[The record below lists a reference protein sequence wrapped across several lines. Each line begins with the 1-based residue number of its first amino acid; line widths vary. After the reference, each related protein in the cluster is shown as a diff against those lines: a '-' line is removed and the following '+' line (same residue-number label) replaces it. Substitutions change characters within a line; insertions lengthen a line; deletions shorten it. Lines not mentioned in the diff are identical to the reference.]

1 MATLNC
7 IPPTCEYSIAR
18 EKCIKPNPYIE
29 YKSYCSRN
37 GISLSDCTSQYN
49 SNKIN
54 ITKDACKYH
63 KERITTIKPILPKK
77 KPVIKKQPII
87 NNDIIPKKRGRPRK
101 NPIIDNVNKKD
112 DIELNRILKIK
123 QQIID
128 ILKQTYS
135 SSNKSSSPNSFKTA
149 STPNS
154 FKTASTPNS
163 FKTASSPNSFKTA
176 STPNS
181 FKTAST
187 SKLLNI
193 SSSSNS
199 NSNTLSSSTL
209 FNSNSSNSSK
219 SSKSSLNQ
227 ELDAI
232 QNRLTTIISN
242 INKYKYL
249 SDEQQEE
256 LVSAASRLTDIE
268 EAEEAEKQIKLENA
282 QKIKDFILPLIT
294 RVAAN
299 IKLRIKYYN
308 IVSKYIKS
316 REKYENNCLKF
327 YKLNTD
333 NTTFRIGNRIIL
345 DKKIGSSSKYGS
357 VYLSHYRHQTNRKFG
372 HLIKFAT
379 KIIDL
384 NKIRNQIEY
393 SILED
398 LTIVVISEG
407 CPHFPITFG
416 KLTCTDNNA
425 ATSKYSSDPDNS
437 FYKYKSSNS
446 THTNPIEYYL
456 PDNINSLTN
465 SLFIFSELANGDYK
479 QFYRIYYENTKFI
492 LNAFVQIILSLMFFY
507 KYINA
512 FHNDAHYGNFL
523 YHKIKPGGYF
533 HYTIDGQDYYLENI
547 GFLWVIWDFGLIT
560 PFTNSKSINNN
571 KYGEYYENR
580 SNKFGDNRVSNSIV
594 RDYIRIIKTGFI
606 NTHDGGK
613 ISNVYQFPNDV
624 NDTITYIFNFI
635 KNYRYINDIT
645 KLSSVNRRL
654 LNILAK
660 MIDTFT
666 TTKPTTIINQN
677 PFNL

>member
-154 FKTASTPNS
+154 FKTASSPNS
-163 FKTASSPNSFKTA
+163 FKTASS
-176 STPNS
+176 PNS

-209 FNSNSSNSSK
+209 FNSN

-327 YKLNTD
+327 YKLNTA

-437 FYKYKSSNS
+437 FYKYK
-446 THTNPIEYYL
+446 
-456 PDNINSLTN
+456 

-660 MIDTFT
+660 MVDTFT